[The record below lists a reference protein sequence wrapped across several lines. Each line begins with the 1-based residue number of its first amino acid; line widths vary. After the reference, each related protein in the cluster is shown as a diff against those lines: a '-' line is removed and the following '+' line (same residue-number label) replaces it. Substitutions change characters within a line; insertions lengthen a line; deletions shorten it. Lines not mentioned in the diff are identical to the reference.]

1 MTTPFR
7 VSTPSPVP
15 GAAPADLA
23 EHASGTSIAPMG
35 TLSGVSDP
43 LIRPQWSTNGR
54 WLAASCHGG
63 TIAVWDMADLALGE
77 LSFFSIYARI
87 IYSGDPGAAS
97 VTPVGVP
104 TAGFVFSAGARIHY
118 VPVDGDEA
126 ASLVGE
132 HDGEI
137 VALASN
143 HRYVA
148 SLSADTVQIWD
159 PLASAMLRKAA
170 VFAVDLPRC
179 RDLAWSAISDCIA
192 VAGDGG
198 VMIFDPRHPSQPS
211 HVAIEDE
218 VCSLAWSA
226 QGNLVAAGTRGGDI
240 HVWERE
246 RERARQV
253 LRGHLAPVS
262 GVAFSCDDTL
272 LASTSI
278 NGEVL
283 IWTVADGCRRHVI
296 PEELSATGRA
306 PATALAFHPGA
317 NVLAT
322 IDSYDQLTVRL
333 WSARL
338 DENRL
343 RLPVPGAHGGPDAL
357 SAALSSAPSA
367 AASSAP
373 SAAPS
378 AALSGDLSSDLT
390 SALASDLTSA
400 LASGLPGALA
410 DARGSAGVRWQ
421 HVPVAPGSGRA
432 LPRRASPDGD
442 SHGVDTAAGEATE
455 VHVGPVDLAATALQE
470 HVAQTGLILPARIF
484 MQTAA
489 ALNAR
494 KHVLFLGPPGTGK
507 TTLAR
512 AVADFAA
519 RTGLCGT
526 PLCTAASADWTARD
540 TIGGLVPH
548 SDHGL
553 GFSPGLVLRAMST
566 GRWLVIDA
574 LDRADSESA
583 FGDLLTVM
591 AGHPVEL
598 PYQIAGLPVRVLP
611 PHGTRDAG
619 IRAGEFGAY
628 VVHPNWRI
636 LATMNIAGQA
646 RPFPLSAVILRHFAI
661 IDVPPPEPALYQQ
674 LVDAWLDDADSLLPA
689 DISESLGR
697 ALDRLMSPEMPLM
710 RRRPLGPA
718 VVQDMIA
725 YVVER
730 ARMGPEAGE
739 ALLGEAF
746 LVYGA
751 SQLEGLGRDDLL
763 AIHRHLTMSVF
774 PGTDAGRLLDARMR
788 ALHPEIPPGAWSD
801 W

>member
-15 GAAPADLA
+15 GAVAPTDLA
-23 EHASGTSIAPMG
+23 EPTSGLTIAPMG
-35 TLSGVSDP
+35 TLSGVSEP

-54 WLAASCHGG
+54 WLAAACQGG

-87 IYSGDPGAAS
+87 VYSGDPGAAS
-97 VTPVGVP
+97 LTPVGVP
-104 TAGFVFSAGARIHY
+104 TVGFVFSAGARIHY

-126 ASLVGE
+126 ASFVGE

-143 HRYVA
+143 HRYLA
-148 SLSADTVQIWD
+148 SLGADTVEIWD
-159 PLASAMLRKAA
+159 PLASAMLRKTA
-170 VFAVDLPRC
+170 VVAVDLPRC
-179 RDLAWSAISDCIA
+179 RDLVWSPASGYIA

-198 VMIFDPRHPSQPS
+198 VAIIDPRLPGQPGR
-211 HVAIEDE
+211 VAIEDE

-226 QGNLVAAGTRGGDI
+226 QGNIVAAGTRGGDI
-240 HVWERE
+240 HLWERD
-246 RERARQV
+246 RESARRV
-253 LRGHLAPVS
+253 LRGHLAPIS

-272 LASTSI
+272 LATTSI

-283 IWTVADGCRRHVI
+283 IWTVADGFRRHMI

-306 PATALAFHPGA
+306 PTTGLAFHPGA

-338 DENRL
+338 DEHRL
-343 RLPVPGAHGGPDAL
+343 RLPVPGAHSPPD
-357 SAALSSAPSA
+357 APSA
-367 AASSAP
+367 D
-373 SAAPS
+373 
-378 AALSGDLSSDLT
+378 LSGDVT
-390 SALASDLTSA
+390 SAMPGS
-400 LASGLPGALA
+400 LPA
-410 DARGSAGVRWQ
+410 ARGSASVRWQ
-421 HVPVAPGSGRA
+421 HVPAGPGDGQARLSYDAPDS
-432 LPRRASPDGD
+432 DGH
-442 SHGVDTAAGEATE
+442 SVDTAAIEATE
-455 VHVGPVDLAATALQE
+455 VHVGPVDLTAAALHE

-526 PLCTAASADWTARD
+526 PLCTAASPEWTARD

-553 GFSPGLVLRAMST
+553 GFSPGLILRAMT
-566 GRWLVIDA
+566 MGRWLVIDA
-574 LDRADSESA
+574 IDRADSENA

-611 PHGTRDAG
+611 PYGARETTG
-619 IRAGEFGAY
+619 IKPGEFGAY

-646 RPFPLSAVILRHFAI
+646 RPFPLSAVILRHFAV
-661 IDVPPPEPALYQQ
+661 IDVPPPEPELYQQ
-674 LVDAWLDDADSLLPA
+674 LVDLWLDDADSTLPT
-689 DISESLGR
+689 DVSDSLAR
-697 ALDRLMSPEMPLM
+697 ALERLLSPDMPLM

-730 ARMGPEAGE
+730 ARMGQEAGE
-739 ALLGEAF
+739 GLLGEAF
-746 LVYGA
+746 LVHGA

-774 PGTDAGRLLDARMR
+774 PGTAAGRLLDARMR

>member
-1 MTTPFR
+1 MSSPFR
-7 VSTPSPVP
+7 VSIPPSVP
-15 GAAPADLA
+15 GAAAPADLA
-23 EHASGTSIAPMG
+23 AAASGISIAPMG

-87 IYSGDPGAAS
+87 IYSGDPGAAA

-104 TAGFVFSAGARIHY
+104 TVGFVFSAGTRIQY

-137 VALASN
+137 VALASD
-143 HRYVA
+143 HRYLA
-148 SLSADTVQIWD
+148 SLGADTVHIWD
-159 PLASAMLRKAA
+159 PLASAMLRKTAA
-170 VFAVDLPRC
+170 LAVDLPRC
-179 RDLAWSAISDCIA
+179 RDLAWSAAGGCIA
-192 VAGDGG
+192 VGGDGG
-198 VMIFDPRHPSQPS
+198 VMILDPRHPSLPD
-211 HVAIEDE
+211 HVAIDDE
-218 VCSLAWSA
+218 VCSLAWST
-226 QGNLVAAGTRGGDI
+226 QGNIVAAGTRGGDI
-240 HVWERE
+240 HVWERG
-246 RERARQV
+246 RESARQV
-253 LRGHLAPVS
+253 LRGHLAPIS

-272 LASTSI
+272 LASTSER
-278 NGEVL
+278 GEVQ
-283 IWTVADGCRRHVI
+283 IWTVADGCRRHLI

-306 PATALAFHPGA
+306 PATGLAFHPGA

-343 RLPVPGAHGGPDAL
+343 RLPVPGAPEALAGALAGALPEALAGALPEALPDAL
-357 SAALSSAPSA
+357 PEALP
-367 AASSAP
+367 
-373 SAAPS
+373 
-378 AALSGDLSSDLT
+378 
-390 SALASDLTSA
+390 
-400 LASGLPGALA
+400 

-421 HVPVAPGSGRA
+421 HVPAAPGDDQGPPVYGSPGGDGMDA
-432 LPRRASPDGD
+432 AS
-442 SHGVDTAAGEATE
+442 AEATE
-455 VHVGPVDLAATALQE
+455 VHVGPVDLAAAALHE
-470 HVAQTGLILPARIF
+470 HVAQTGLLLPARIF

-553 GFSPGLVLRAMST
+553 GFSPGLILRAMST

-574 LDRADSESA
+574 IDRADGENA

-598 PYQIAGLPVRVLP
+598 PYQIAGSPVRVLP
-611 PHGTRDAG
+611 PHGTRDTTG
-619 IRAGEFGAY
+619 IRTGELGAY
-628 VVHPNWRI
+628 VVHPSWRI

-646 RPFPLSAVILRHFAI
+646 RPFPLSAVILRHFAV

-674 LVDAWLDDADSLLPA
+674 LVDVWLDDAGSVLPA
-689 DISESLGR
+689 DVSESLAR
-697 ALDRLMSPEMPLM
+697 ALDRLLSPDMPLM

-746 LVYGA
+746 LVHGA
-751 SQLEGLGRDDLL
+751 SQLEGLGRDDLV

-774 PGTDAGRLLDARMR
+774 PGTAAGRLLDARMR
-788 ALHPEIPPGAWSD
+788 ALHPEIPSGAWSD

>member
-1 MTTPFR
+1 MPL
-7 VSTPSPVP
+7 PMP
-15 GAAPADLA
+15 GAAPAGLA
-23 EHASGTSIAPMG
+23 ELASRISISPMG
-35 TLSGVSDP
+35 TLSGVSDS

-54 WLAASCHGG
+54 WLAGSCHGG
-63 TIAVWDMADLALGE
+63 TIAVWDMAELALGE

-87 IYSGDPGAAS
+87 IYSGDTSPAA

-104 TAGFVFSAGARIHY
+104 TVGFVFSAGTRIHY

-126 ASLVGE
+126 ASLVGD

-137 VALASN
+137 AALASN
-143 HRYVA
+143 HRYLA
-148 SLSADTVQIWD
+148 SLGADTVQIWD
-159 PLASAMLRKAA
+159 PLASPMVRKTAA
-170 VFAVDLPRC
+170 FAVDLPRC
-179 RDLAWSAISDCIA
+179 RDLAWSAAGGCIA

-198 VMIFDPRHPSQPS
+198 VMLFDPRHPSLPG
-211 HVAIEDE
+211 HVAIDDE

-226 QGNLVAAGTRGGDI
+226 HGNVLAAGTRGGDI
-240 HVWERE
+240 HVWERD
-246 RERARQV
+246 RESARQV
-253 LRGHLAPVS
+253 LRGHQAPIS

-272 LASTSI
+272 LASTSV
-278 NGEVL
+278 NGEVQ
-283 IWTVADGCRRHVI
+283 IWTVADGCRRHEI

-306 PATALAFHPGA
+306 PSTGLAFHPGA

-333 WSARL
+333 WSARM
-338 DENRL
+338 DESRL
-343 RLPVPGAHGGPDAL
+343 RLPVPGVPGEPGGPEAL
-357 SAALSSAPSA
+357 
-367 AASSAP
+367 
-373 SAAPS
+373 
-378 AALSGDLSSDLT
+378 T
-390 SALASDLTSA
+390 
-400 LASGLPGALA
+400 GALPEA
-410 DARGSAGVRWQ
+410 LPSARGSARVRWQ
-421 HVPVAPGSGRA
+421 HVPAAPGDDRGPPLYGPPEGDGQPMGA
-432 LPRRASPDGD
+432 AS
-442 SHGVDTAAGEATE
+442 AEATD
-455 VHVGPVDLAATALQE
+455 VHVGPVDLSAEALHE
-470 HVAQTGLILPARIF
+470 HVARTGLILPARII

-512 AVADFAA
+512 AVAEFAA
-519 RTGLCGT
+519 GAGLCGT

-553 GFSPGLVLRAMST
+553 GFSPGLILRAMST

-574 LDRADSESA
+574 IDRADSENA
-583 FGDLLTVM
+583 FGDLSTVM

-598 PYQIAGLPVRVLP
+598 PYQIAGSPVRVLP
-611 PHGTRDAG
+611 PHRTRDATD
-619 IRAGEFGAY
+619 IMPGELGAY

-646 RPFPLSAVILRHFAI
+646 RPFPMSAVMLRHFAV

-674 LVDAWLDDADSLLPA
+674 LVDAWLDDAGSVLPA
-689 DISESLGR
+689 DVSESLAR
-697 ALDRLMSPEMPLM
+697 ALARLLSPDMPLM

-718 VVQDMIA
+718 VVQDMIT

-730 ARMGPEAGE
+730 ARMGSEAGE

-746 LVYGA
+746 LVHGA

-763 AIHRHLTMSVF
+763 AIHRHLTTSVF
-774 PGTDAGRLLDARMR
+774 PATAAGRLLDARMR
-788 ALHPEIPPGAWSD
+788 ALHPEIPSGAWSE